1 MQLGSEALTAR
12 PRVLLPR
19 PYGPPVSQAAAPGK
33 IILFGE
39 HAVVFGEPAI
49 AVAIDLETK
58 VDIVPDETLT
68 HHRVNDEK
76 LDTYKHLF
84 IEKAVELLWDNAGH
98 TTPLAIETNSR
109 LPSAAGLGSSA
120 ALSTS
125 TCAAL
130 LHLTEQFS
138 ETRLAR
144 ASYETEWLGQDR
156 QGSPID
162 TSASTHGQAIFV
174 DDEEHENHLWSLRR
188 GEDTWHVHHQPLER
202 MSFVIAHSGEK
213 GKTGELV
220 SKVKMYVDRT
230 DVAQKVIEDIGDTT
244 REGRQALR
252 EADLERVGELMDEA
266 HDLLGMLG
274 VSTGRL
280 DELCRAARE
289 HAYGAKLTGAGGG
302 GCIIALTD
310 EPERCRQAL
319 QEERAEAWIVRSA
332 RKGARAWGR
341 RRTRTV
347 NERNEKRTP

>member
-1 MQLGSEALTAR
+1 MGLA
-12 PRVLLPR
+12 
-19 PYGPPVSQAAAPGK
+19 VSQAAAPGK
-33 IILFGE
+33 VILFGE

-58 VDIVPDETLT
+58 VDVTPDETLNQ
-68 HHRVNDEK
+68 HEVNGEP

-84 IEKAVELLWDNAGH
+84 IEKAINLLWDNAGN
-98 TTPLAIETNSR
+98 TTPLNVKTNSR

-125 TCAAL
+125 TCAAI
-130 LHLTEQFS
+130 LHHTEQFS

-144 ASYETEWLGQDR
+144 AAYETEWIGQEE

-174 DDEEHENHLWSLRR
+174 DDAEHDQHLWTLRR
-188 GEDTWHVHHQPLER
+188 GESTWHVHHQPLDR
-202 MSFVIAHSGEK
+202 MSFVVAHSGEK

-220 SKVKMYVDRT
+220 SKVKMYHDRT

-244 REGRQALR
+244 RKGR
-252 EADLERVGELMDEA
+252 EALKEGDLARVGELMNEA
-266 HDLLGMLG
+266 HELLGMLG
-274 VSTGRL
+274 VSTSRL

-289 HAYGAKLTGAGGG
+289 HAHGAKLTGAGGG

-310 EPERCRQAL
+310 EPDACREAL
-319 QEERAEAWIVRSA
+319 QDERAETWIVRSA
-332 RKGARAWGR
+332 RKGARAWGHR
-341 RRTRTV
+341 GTRTV
-347 NERNEKRTP
+347 NERH

>member
-1 MQLGSEALTAR
+1 MR
-12 PRVLLPR
+12 
-19 PYGPPVSQAAAPGK
+19 PPVSQAAAPGK
-33 IILFGE
+33 VILFGE

-58 VDIVPDETLT
+58 VDLIPDETLT
-68 HHRVNDEK
+68 QHQVNGEP

-84 IEKAVELLWDNAGH
+84 IEKAINLLWDNAGN
-98 TTPLAIETNSR
+98 TTRLNVQTNSR

-130 LHLTEQFS
+130 LHQTEQFS

-144 ASYETEWLGQDR
+144 AAYETEWIGQGE

-174 DDEEHENHLWSLRR
+174 DKEEHDNHLWTLRR
-188 GEDTWHVHHQPLER
+188 SDSTWHVHHQPLER

-220 SKVKMYVDRT
+220 SKVQMYHDRT
-230 DVAQKVIEDIGDTT
+230 DVAQKIIEDIGDTT
-244 REGRQALR
+244 REGQEALR
-252 EADLERVGELMDEA
+252 RGNLARVGELMDEA
-266 HDLLGMLG
+266 HELLGMLG
-274 VSTGRL
+274 VSTSRL
-280 DELCRAARE
+280 DELCRTARE
-289 HAYGAKLTGAGGG
+289 HAHGAKLTGAGGG

-310 EPERCRQAL
+310 EPDACREAL
-319 QEERAEAWIVRSA
+319 QDERAETWIVRSA
-332 RKGARAWGR
+332 RKGARAWGHR
-341 RRTRTV
+341 GTRTV
-347 NERNEKRTP
+347 NERH